1 VGFVASY
8 RPIAQPRR
16 ERIAEI
22 MKGADPRLRCLAA
35 VCADVGGEQK
45 FSGLVCLFGGLAEV
59 MDSDAGMAWLLA
71 DAAGPCLTGDQR
83 AMVFVELGCGENH
96 LAIERILNAVVE
108 NGCPLSTAV
117 LAALTEWLD
126 LYVGSPEERLLR
138 DLVLQVRAQRP
149 DFESGQHC
157 D

>member
-1 VGFVASY
+1 
-8 RPIAQPRR
+8 
-16 ERIAEI
+16 
-22 MKGADPRLRCLAA
+22 M
-35 VCADVGGEQK
+35 
-45 FSGLVCLFGGLAEV
+45 